1 MRSIGNML
9 FKKLIRTIWHYKAQF
24 ISMIIMVLLG
34 VGVFVG
40 FQGEWKSIEQDTF
53 SFYKSTG
60 FADYRLVS
68 ETGYSK
74 EDMDKIASIDGV
86 DKISRYIS
94 VKTNE
99 SKENDVIAVT
109 VTTNFDV
116 SSFVVTSGEQYDDSS
131 LDAIWVND
139 QYASKNNYKLNDEM
153 TLKYGAVSLKGTIK
167 GLIKSSEYLI
177 CTPGENQMMP
187 DFNTYGYVYISP
199 EKYKTDLGGFEF
211 YPEIHVISK
220 LSKKEFSDSA
230 NEKLGKTNLILTKN
244 EITSY
249 FEAQGE
255 ASEGKTMASI
265 LPVVFLGIAV
275 LIMATTM
282 QRLTINEKTQ
292 IGTLKA
298 LGFRDARIVRHY
310 TLFGLFIGVIGSLL
324 GVGFG
329 YFIAWFIFNPGGSMG
344 TYFDLPSWAIH
355 MPWWTFLVV
364 LGVVIFMT
372 LISYISAKNMLKGTA
387 ADALKPY
394 TPKAMN
400 RLKIEDSK
408 SWRRLKF
415 ATKWNLRDLF
425 RHKARSFMT
434 LFGVFGCTVLL
445 VASFLMMDSMIGFVN
460 KFYYG
465 SMNYASQIS
474 LKDETTKEKALEIV
488 SYYDADYSASTNVS
502 LNEEA
507 IAMDIYNIG
516 HDYVRFL
523 DKEMAYLK
531 LNDDGVYI
539 GQRLMESNNLK
550 IGETFKVSIFGSDT
564 TYTLKLA
571 GQLRTL
577 TKGVVMSQKYA
588 DEIGITY
595 KINQVFT
602 SKEKDVINKDT
613 KYSDFIST
621 VKSRNDIIKSFDSF
635 MQVMYLMIG
644 ALIVLS
650 IILGIVVLYNLGTMS
665 YFERYRELSTLKVV
679 GFKDKKIGKLLIS
692 QNMWLTVA
700 GYLIGVPAGIGITF
714 VLMKAL
720 ASEYEMKLIFG
731 WMTVV
736 IPLIL
741 ILGVSLFVSYL
752 VARKNKKIDMV
763 EALKVPE

>member
-1 MRSIGNML
+1 ML
-9 FKKLIRTIWHYKAQF
+9 FRKLLRTIWHYKAQF
-24 ISMIIMVLLG
+24 ISMIIMVILG

-68 ETGYSK
+68 ETGYSE
-74 EDMDKIASIDGV
+74 EDMNKVASIEGV
-86 DKISRYIS
+86 DKISRYVS

-99 SKENDVIAVT
+99 TKENDVVAVT

-116 SSFVVTSGEQYDDSS
+116 SSFIVTKGEEYDAKA
-131 LDAIWVND
+131 LDTIWMSDLYAEAND
-139 QYASKNNYKLNDEM
+139 YHIDDEM
-153 TLKYGAVSLKGTIK
+153 TLKYGAISLTGKIK

-187 DFNTYGYVYISP
+187 DYKTYGYVYISP
-199 EKYKTDLGGFEF
+199 EMYKKALGGFEL
-211 YPEIHVISK
+211 YPELHVISN
-220 LSKKEFSDSA
+220 LSKKEFSEAA
-230 NEKLGKTNLILTKN
+230 NEKLGRTNLVLTKN
-244 EITSY
+244 EVASY
-249 FEAQGE
+249 SEAQGE

-298 LGFRDARIVRHY
+298 LGFRDSKIVKHY
-310 TLFGLFIGVIGSLL
+310 TLFGLFIGLVGGVL

-364 LGVVIFMT
+364 ISIVGFMT

-394 TPKAMN
+394 TPKAMK

-408 SWRRLKF
+408 GWRRMKF

-425 RHKARSFMT
+425 RHKARSGMT

-445 VASFLMMDSMIGFVN
+445 IASFLMMDSMVGFVN

-465 SMNYASQIS
+465 SMNYESQIS
-474 LKDETTKEKALEIV
+474 LKEDATNEKALEIA

-507 IAMDIYNIG
+507 IAMDIYDIS

-523 DKEMAYLK
+523 DTNMKFVTLA
-531 LNDDGVYI
+531 DDGVYV
-539 GQRLMESNNLK
+539 GQRLMESNHLK
-550 IGETFKVSIFGSDT
+550 IGDTFTVSVFGNDI
-564 TYTLKLA
+564 TYTLRLT

-577 TKGVVMSQKYA
+577 TKGVVMSKKYA
-588 DEIGITY
+588 DEKGIDY
-595 KINQVFT
+595 KINQIFT
-602 SKEKDVINKDT
+602 NTKKDDVTAHGD
-613 KYSDFIST
+613 YIST
-621 VKSRNDIIKSFDSF
+621 TKSRNDIIKSFDSF
-635 MQVMYLMIG
+635 MEVMYLMIG

-679 GFKDKKIGKLLIS
+679 GFKDKKIGKLLIT

-700 GYLIGVPAGIGITF
+700 GFLLGFPTGIGITY

-720 ASEYEMKLIFG
+720 ASEYEMMLIFG
-731 WMTVV
+731 WMTFV
-736 IPLIL
+736 IPVVLMF
-741 ILGVSLFVSYL
+741 GVSFFVSWL
-752 VARKNKKIDMV
+752 VARKNRKINMV

>member
-1 MRSIGNML
+1 
-9 FKKLIRTIWHYKAQF
+9 
-24 ISMIIMVLLG
+24 MIIMVLLG

-68 ETGYSK
+68 ETGYS
-74 EDMDKIASIDGV
+74 EEEMNKISSIEGV
-86 DKISRYIS
+86 DKVSRYVSI
-94 VKTNE
+94 KTNE
-99 SKENDVIAVT
+99 SKENDVVAVT
-109 VTTNFDV
+109 VTTDFDV
-116 SSFVVTSGEQYDDSS
+116 SGFIVIKGEQYDDSS
-131 LDAIWVND
+131 LDAIWIND
-139 QYASKNNYKLNDEM
+139 QYASKNNYQINDEI
-153 TLKYGAVSLKGTIK
+153 TLKYGAISLKGTIK

-177 CTPGENQMMP
+177 CTPSANQMMP

-199 EKYKTDLGGFEF
+199 AKYKAALGGHDF
-211 YPEIHVISK
+211 YSEIHVISQ
-220 LSKKEFSDSA
+220 LSKKEFSSLA
-230 NEKLGKTNLILTKN
+230 NEKLDKTNLILTKD
-244 EITSY
+244 EVVSY
-249 FEAQGE
+249 SEAQGE

-298 LGFRDARIVRHY
+298 LGFRDARIIRHY

-324 GVGFG
+324 GIGFG
-329 YFIAWFIFNPGGSMG
+329 YFLTWFIFNPGGSMG

-364 LGVVIFMT
+364 LGVVGFMT
-372 LISYISAKNMLKGTA
+372 LISYISARNMLKGTA

-394 TPKAMN
+394 TPKAMK

-408 SWRRLKF
+408 GWRRLKF

-445 VASFLMMDSMIGFVN
+445 VASFLMMDSMMGFVN

-465 SMNYASQIS
+465 SMNYVSQIS
-474 LKDETTKEKALEIV
+474 LKEETTNEKALEIV
-488 SYYDADYSASTNVS
+488 NYFEADCSASTNVS

-507 IAMDIYNIG
+507 IAMDIYEIS

-523 DKEMAYLK
+523 DKKMNYLP
-531 LNDDGVYI
+531 LEDEGVYI

-550 IGETFKVSIFGSDT
+550 IGDTFTVSVFGSDV
-564 TYTLKLA
+564 TYTLKLV

-595 KINQVFT
+595 RINQVFVN
-602 SKEKDVINKDT
+602 KDKDAINKDT
-613 KYSDFIST
+613 LYSDYIST

-635 MQVMYLMIG
+635 MNVMYLMIG

-679 GFKDKKIGKLLIS
+679 GFKDKKIGKLLIT

-700 GYLIGVPAGIGITF
+700 GYLFGVPAGIGITF

-720 ASEYEMKLIFG
+720 ASEYEMMLIFG

-741 ILGVSLFVSYL
+741 IFGVSFLVSCL

>member
-9 FKKLIRTIWHYKAQF
+9 FKKLLRTIWHYKAQF
-24 ISMIIMVLLG
+24 ISMIVMVLLG

-53 SFYKSTG
+53 SFYKDTG

-68 ETGYSK
+68 ETGYS
-74 EDMDKIASIDGV
+74 EEEMNKISSIEGV
-86 DKISRYIS
+86 DKVSRYVS

-99 SKENDVIAVT
+99 SKENDVVAVT
-109 VTTNFDV
+109 VTTDFSV
-116 SSFVVTSGEQYDDSS
+116 SSFVVISGEQYDESS
-131 LDAIWVND
+131 LDAVWIND
-139 QYASKNNYKLNDEM
+139 QYASKNNYQLNDEI
-153 TLKYGAVSLKGTIK
+153 TLKYGAISLKGTIK
-167 GLIKSSEYLI
+167 GFIKSSEYLI
-177 CTPGENQMMP
+177 CTPGDNQMMP

-199 EKYKTDLGGFEF
+199 AKYKAALGGHDF

-220 LSKKEFSDSA
+220 LSKKEFSTSA

-244 EITSY
+244 EVTSY
-249 FEAQGE
+249 SEAQGE

-310 TLFGLFIGVIGSLL
+310 TLFGLFIGVVGSAL

-364 LGVVIFMT
+364 LGVVGFMT
-372 LISYISAKNMLKGTA
+372 LISFISAKNMLKGTA

-394 TPKAMN
+394 TPKAMK

-408 SWRRLKF
+408 GWRRLKF

-445 VASFLMMDSMIGFVN
+445 VASFLMMDSMVGFVN

-474 LKDETTKEKALEIV
+474 LKEETSNEKALEIV
-488 SYYDADYSASTNVS
+488 SYYEADYSASTNVS
-502 LNEEA
+502 LKQEA
-507 IAMDIYNIG
+507 IAMDIYNIN

-523 DKEMAYLK
+523 DKKMNYLSLK
-531 LNDDGVYI
+531 DEGVYI

-550 IGETFKVSIFGSDT
+550 IGDTFTVSVFGSDV

-602 SKEKDVINKDT
+602 NKEKDTINKDT
-613 KYSDFIST
+613 IHSDYIST

-635 MQVMYLMIG
+635 MEVMYVMIG

-679 GFKDKKIGKLLIS
+679 GFKDKKIGKLLIT
-692 QNMWLTVA
+692 QNMWLTIA
-700 GYLIGVPAGIGITF
+700 GYLIGFPAGIGITF

-720 ASEYEMKLIFG
+720 ASEYEMMLIFG

-736 IPLIL
+736 IPLLL
-741 ILGVSLFVSYL
+741 IFGVSFLVSYL